1 MPDSVP
7 DSNKLIQLIRQ
18 FPVRLEEPI
27 FEELDR
33 IAKQTNINKT
43 TISRIAIQ
51 QFMDR
56 LDSSGISNALECL
69 PYESEIR

>member
-1 MPDSVP
+1 MKSQQEIIW
-7 DSNKLIQLIRQ
+7 KQ
-18 FPVRLEEPI
+18 FPVRLEEPM

-56 LDSSGISNALECL
+56 LDSSGISNALEKVCAL
-69 PYESEIR
+69 

>member
-1 MPDSVP
+1 MKSQQEIIW
-7 DSNKLIQLIRQ
+7 KQ
-18 FPVRLEEPI
+18 FPVRLEEPM

-56 LDSSGISNALECL
+56 LDSSGISNAIEKVCAV
-69 PYESEIR
+69 

>member
-1 MPDSVP
+1 MKSQQE
-7 DSNKLIQLIRQ
+7 IIWRQ
-18 FPVRLEEPI
+18 FPVRLEEPM

-56 LDSSGISNALECL
+56 LDSSGISNALEKVCAV
-69 PYESEIR
+69 

>member
-1 MPDSVP
+1 MKSQQE
-7 DSNKLIQLIRQ
+7 IIWRQ
-18 FPVRLEEPI
+18 FPVRLEEPM

-56 LDSSGISNALECL
+56 LDSSGISNALEKVCAL
-69 PYESEIR
+69 

>member
-18 FPVRLEEPI
+18 FPVRLEEPL
-27 FEELDR
+27 FEEVDR

-56 LDSSGISNALECL
+56 LDSSGISNALEKV
-69 PYESEIR
+69 SAV

>member
-56 LDSSGISNALECL
+56 LDSSGISNALEKV
-69 PYESEIR
+69 SAV

>member
-18 FPVRLEEPI
+18 FPVRLEEPM
-27 FEELDR
+27 FEEVDR

-56 LDSSGISNALECL
+56 LDSSDISNALEKV
-69 PYESEIR
+69 SAV

>member
-1 MPDSVP
+1 MKSQQE
-7 DSNKLIQLIRQ
+7 IIWRQ
-18 FPVRLEEPI
+18 FPIRLEEPM
-27 FEELDR
+27 FDELDR

-56 LDSSGISNALECL
+56 LNSSGITNTLERVCAL
-69 PYESEIR
+69 

>member
-1 MPDSVP
+1 MKSQQE
-7 DSNKLIQLIRQ
+7 IIWRQ
-18 FPVRLEEPI
+18 FPVRLEEPM

-56 LDSSGISNALECL
+56 LDSSGISNAIEKVCAV
-69 PYESEIR
+69 

>member
-1 MPDSVP
+1 MKSPQE
-7 DSNKLIQLIRQ
+7 IIWRQ
-18 FPVRLEEPI
+18 FPVRLEEPM

-56 LDSSGISNALECL
+56 LDSSGISNALEKVCAV
-69 PYESEIR
+69 

>member
-18 FPVRLEEPI
+18 FPVRLEEPM
-27 FEELDR
+27 FEEVDR
-33 IAKQTNINKT
+33 IAKQININKT

-56 LDSSGISNALECL
+56 LDSSGISNALEKV
-69 PYESEIR
+69 SAV

>member
-18 FPVRLEEPI
+18 FPVRLEEPM
-27 FEELDR
+27 FDEVDR

-56 LDSSGISNALECL
+56 LDSSGISNALEKV
-69 PYESEIR
+69 SAV

>member
-18 FPVRLEEPI
+18 FPVRLEEPM
-27 FEELDR
+27 FEEVDR

-56 LDSSGISNALECL
+56 LISSGVSSALEKVCAV
-69 PYESEIR
+69 

>member
-18 FPVRLEEPI
+18 FPVRLEEPM
-27 FEELDR
+27 FEEVDR
-33 IAKQTNINKT
+33 IAKKTNINKT

-56 LDSSGISNALECL
+56 LDSSGISNALEKVCAV
-69 PYESEIR
+69 

>member
-1 MPDSVP
+1 MKSQQE
-7 DSNKLIQLIRQ
+7 IICQQ
-18 FPVRLEEPI
+18 FQVLLEKPM

-56 LDSSGISNALECL
+56 LDSSGISNALEKVCAV
-69 PYESEIR
+69 

>member
-1 MPDSVP
+1 MKSQQEIIW
-7 DSNKLIQLIRQ
+7 KQ
-18 FPVRLEEPI
+18 FPIRLEEPM

-56 LDSSGISNALECL
+56 LDSSGISNAIEKVCAV
-69 PYESEIR
+69 

>member
-18 FPVRLEEPI
+18 FPVRLEEPM
-27 FEELDR
+27 FEEVDR

-56 LDSSGISNALECL
+56 LDSSGISNALEKV
-69 PYESEIR
+69 SAV

>member
-1 MPDSVP
+1 MKSQQEIIW
-7 DSNKLIQLIRQ
+7 KQ
-18 FPVRLEEPI
+18 FPVRLEEPM

-56 LDSSGISNALECL
+56 LDSSGISNALEKVCAV
-69 PYESEIR
+69 

>member
-1 MPDSVP
+1 MKSQQEIIW
-7 DSNKLIQLIRQ
+7 KQ
-18 FPVRLEEPI
+18 FPVRLEEPM
-27 FEELDR
+27 FDELDR

-56 LDSSGISNALECL
+56 LDSSGISNALEKVCAV
-69 PYESEIR
+69 

>member
-1 MPDSVP
+1 MKSQQEIIW
-7 DSNKLIQLIRQ
+7 KQ
-18 FPVRLEEPI
+18 FPIRLEEPM
-27 FEELDR
+27 FDELDR

-56 LDSSGISNALECL
+56 LNSSGISNALEKVCA
-69 PYESEIR
+69 I

>member
-1 MPDSVP
+1 MKSQQEIIW
-7 DSNKLIQLIRQ
+7 KQ
-18 FPVRLEEPI
+18 FPVRLEEPM

-33 IAKQTNINKT
+33 IAKKTNINKT

-56 LDSSGISNALECL
+56 LDSSGISNALEKVCAA
-69 PYESEIR
+69 

>member
-1 MPDSVP
+1 MKSQQEIIW
-7 DSNKLIQLIRQ
+7 KQ
-18 FPVRLEEPI
+18 FPVRLEEPM

-33 IAKQTNINKT
+33 IAKKTNINKT

-56 LDSSGISNALECL
+56 LDSSGISNALEKVCAL
-69 PYESEIR
+69 

>member
-1 MPDSVP
+1 MKSQQE
-7 DSNKLIQLIRQ
+7 IIWRQ
-18 FPVRLEEPI
+18 FPVRLEEQM

-56 LDSSGISNALECL
+56 LDSSGISNAIEKVCAV
-69 PYESEIR
+69 

>member
-18 FPVRLEEPI
+18 FPVRLEEPM
-27 FEELDR
+27 FEEVDR
-33 IAKQTNINKT
+33 IAKKTNINKT

-56 LDSSGISNALECL
+56 LDSSGISNALEKV
-69 PYESEIR
+69 SAV